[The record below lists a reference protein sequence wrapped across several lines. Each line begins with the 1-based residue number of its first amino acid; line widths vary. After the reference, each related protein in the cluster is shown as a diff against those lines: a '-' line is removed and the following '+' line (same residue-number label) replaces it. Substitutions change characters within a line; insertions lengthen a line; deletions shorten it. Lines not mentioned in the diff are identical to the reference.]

1 MKNEEKN
8 GIMSSVVIFLRGRA
22 DARTKYE
29 TTEKRSRRNRQKEMN
44 DYIIS
49 DVLTAMQAMRR
60 QELKV
65 YYQPK
70 IDATTCRVKSAEALI
85 RWVRED
91 GDVILPKQFLPAMEQ
106 TGAVAMLDWYVVEMV
121 CSFFERLKE
130 LNIEP
135 MPISVNFSRW
145 HLHEEDMPKHLAE
158 IVDSHGLD
166 HRLFVVEITESAMI
180 QEEELMRKTVSG
192 LRENG
197 FAFSIDDFGSG
208 LSSLGMVADTA
219 PDEIKIDRTLL
230 KRNCENER
238 ERVILESIFLFANRL
253 NIRTVAEG
261 VETKEQYGFLRT
273 CNCDLIQGFY
283 FAHPMPEDDF
293 VKYLLDRH
301 APVDEE
307 DILKI
312 QTETGAVQILL
323 QAVYKRFPL
332 IIYGNLTKNSFY
344 MMTYENF
351 TAKGCPSTGTVDDL
365 IEQGTLSM
373 HPEDRER
380 WNAMFRREN
389 QLKLHRKGVQE
400 LHMITRQLGDDG
412 VYRKV
417 ETSNYFV
424 KCPATED
431 VLIISLCNNFADG
444 EEK

>member
-1 MKNEEKN
+1 MN
-8 GIMSSVVIFLRGRA
+8 G
-22 DARTKYE
+22 
-29 TTEKRSRRNRQKEMN
+29 
-44 DYIIS
+44 YIIS
-49 DVLTAMQAMRR
+49 DVLTAMQAMHRR
-60 QELKV
+60 ELKV

-70 IDATTCRVKSAEALI
+70 IDATTGRVKSAEALI

-91 GDVILPKQFLPAMEQ
+91 GDVILPQQFLPAMEQ
-106 TGAVAMLDWYVVEMV
+106 TGAVAMLDWYVVEHV
-121 CSFFERLKE
+121 CTFLDRLKA

-145 HLHEEDMPKHLAE
+145 HLHEENMPTHLSE

-166 HRLFVVEITESAMI
+166 HRLIVVEITESAI
-180 QEEELMRKTVSG
+180 AQEEELMRKTVNG
-192 LRENG
+192 LREHG
-197 FAFSIDDFGSG
+197 FEFSIDDFGSG
-208 LSSLGMVADTA
+208 LSSLSLVADTA
-219 PDEIKIDRTLL
+219 PDEIKIDRSLL
-230 KRNCENER
+230 RMNCESER
-238 ERVILESIFLFANRL
+238 ERIILESIFLFANRL

-273 CNCDLIQGFY
+273 CNCNLIQGFY

-293 VKYLLDRH
+293 TQYLLTQCMSIE
-301 APVDEE
+301 EE
-307 DILKI
+307 DILQI

-323 QAVYKRFPL
+323 QAVYKRYPL

-351 TAKGCPSTGTVDDL
+351 TAKSCPSTGTVDDL
-365 IEQGTLSM
+365 IEHGTLSM
-373 HPEDRER
+373 HPDDRER
-380 WNAMFRREN
+380 WNAMFCREN
-389 QLKLHRKGVQE
+389 QLKLYREGIPE
-400 LHMITRQLGDDG
+400 FHMITRQLGDDG

-444 EEK
+444 EEA